1 MKAYEFKSETGKQ
14 IRVEISYTVEKV
26 NFNRDL
32 DGYEYKEEEVVE
44 NGEIKIYVEG
54 KEFGIIRDLYLPEGK
69 NFRIG
74 NAIIKLSDEQRTE
87 INAIIRELK
96 EAAKIEKEEV
106 KEVEIEEAKAIVEK
120 AESQKEIPTFENAR
134 RMEKQ
139 HNNIYNEGGEG
150 YVPHIVYKNEYEKA
164 LKILKNQGLR

>member
-1 MKAYEFKSETGKQ
+1 MKTYKFNTQSGKE
-14 IRVEISYTVEKV
+14 VKLEISYTIEKV

-32 DGYEYKEEEVVE
+32 DGYGYQKQEVVE

-54 KEFGIIRDLYLPEGK
+54 KEFGTITDLYLPEGK

-74 NAIIKLSDEQRTE
+74 NAIIKLTDEQRAE
-87 INAIIRELK
+87 INAIITELK
-96 EAAKIEKEEV
+96 EAAKIEEEV
-106 KEVEIEEAKAIVEK
+106 EEVEIEEVKAIVEK

-134 RMEKQ
+134 RMEKEY
-139 HNNIYNEGGEG
+139 NKIYNEGGEG
-150 YVPHIVYKNEYEKA
+150 YVPHIIDKNEYEKA

>member
-1 MKAYEFKSETGKQ
+1 MKTYKFNTQSGKE
-14 IRVEISYTVEKV
+14 VKLEISYTIEKV
-26 NFNRDL
+26 SFNRDL
-32 DGYEYKEEEVVE
+32 DGYDYKEEEVVE

-54 KEFGIIRDLYLPEGK
+54 KEFGTITDLYLPEGK

-74 NAIIKLSDEQRTE
+74 NAIIKLTDEQRAE
-87 INAIIRELK
+87 INAIITELK
-96 EAAKIEKEEV
+96 EAAKVEEEV

-134 RMEKQ
+134 RMENE

-150 YVPHIVYKNEYEKA
+150 YVPHIVDKNEYEKA
-164 LKILKNQGLR
+164 LELLKNQGLR